1 VPPEVLDVEISL
13 VNTSNRE
20 LLHGCLS
27 SLPTACEGLRWHATV
42 VDNASTDGSPEMV
55 DSEFPWAK
63 VLRNEGRLG
72 FSANH
77 NRVLLPTIDQRHAR
91 YVLILNEDTQLEAG
105 SLFELVRFCDSDE
118 RCGAAG
124 PVILGPDGL
133 VERSFFSFP
142 TILDQFRASLLPG
155 RLDGAPPSAGWLN
168 GSCVLVRVEALRQ
181 IGPLDERFFIF
192 FEDTDLCL
200 RLAAAG
206 WTVRICE
213 QGRIVHLGHQT
224 VSQRPMGDSMERQML
239 RSRYLYFWKHEGPAR
254 AGAVAGLVRI
264 ALAARATKAL
274 AGGIV
279 GGDQGE
285 RDLASGLWRLAR
297 YDPAR
302 PLPHE
307 RAVEAVA

>member
-1 VPPEVLDVEISL
+1 MPPEVLDVEISI
-13 VNTSNRE
+13 VNTSNCE
-20 LLHGCLS
+20 LLRGCLR
-27 SLPTACEGLRWHATV
+27 SLPAACEGLHWHATV
-42 VDNASTDGSPEMV
+42 VDNASTDGSAEMV
-55 DSEFPWAK
+55 ESGFPWAK

-77 NRVLLPTIDQRHAR
+77 NRVLRPTIEHRQAR

-124 PVILGPDGL
+124 PVILGRDGL
-133 VERSFFSFP
+133 IEQSLFSFP
-142 TILDQFRASLLPG
+142 TLLDQFRASLLPG
-155 RLDGAPPSAGWLN
+155 RPEGPPGPAGWLN
-168 GSCVLVRVEALRQ
+168 GSCVLIRVEALRQ

-213 QGRIVHLGHQT
+213 QARILHLGHQT
-224 VSQRPMGDSMERQML
+224 VSQRPLGDSMERQML
-239 RSRYLYFWKHEGPAR
+239 RSRYLYFLKHGGPAR

-274 AGGIV
+274 AGGVV
-279 GGDQGE
+279 GGDPGE

-297 YDPAR
+297 YDPAS

-307 RAVEAVA
+307 RTVEAAA